1 MAGRVDGATHA
12 AAIAKIGEAVR
23 HEAEL
28 RSHVDEIV
36 NGTAFKGS
44 HRCQAFLTH
53 IVEMAL
59 HGDPADLRERSI
71 GVALFGR
78 SAAYDTGDD
87 AIVRVTASDVRK
99 RLLQHYGNTGA
110 HSKFRINLPSGSYVP
125 EFCFIPASALGSLD
139 TPVVVHPLAGTDV
152 VLQPAPPGQRRAWFR
167 RWRLPAAAILLLCV
181 TICAWW
187 AVRRW
192 VLISGS
198 SDSLIAAAF
207 QGTPRVAQVI
217 VADDALVLIQ
227 VLLDRRFTLEEYENL
242 TYLNVPELV
251 LKKDLLRFWGS
262 LSTRQI
268 TNVGDL
274 ENANRIARDL
284 HARGW
289 DVAIRQARQMHA
301 RSFRS
306 GNFVILGSSLSNPW
320 ATLFPVAESNFPFD
334 ELPRPGKPEVI
345 LNRRPLQGEPAKFE
359 AHLDVRTGKKITFAR
374 VYLLENTA
382 HSGRVLL
389 VAGQSMSA
397 TEIAGEM
404 LLRKDSTAHVRRMLG
419 TPFTDRLPALEM
431 VLRVSEQNEIG
442 DSVEVVACRKVYT
455 NIE

>member
-1 MAGRVDGATHA
+1 MAGKIDGASHA

-23 HEAEL
+23 HEVEL
-28 RSHVDEIV
+28 RSHLDEII
-36 NGTAFKGS
+36 NGAAFKGS
-44 HRCQAFLTH
+44 HRCQAFLKH
-53 IVEMAL
+53 VVELAL

-78 SAAYDTGDD
+78 SAAYDTADD

-110 HSKFRINLPSGSYVP
+110 QSKIRINLPSGSYVP

-139 TPVVVHPLAGTDV
+139 PPVVEPADTGAIPHPMLPDK
-152 VLQPAPPGQRRAWFR
+152 RRAWSR
-167 RWRLPAAAILLLCV
+167 RWRVPAAAVLLVCV
-181 TICAWW
+181 AACAWW
-187 AVRRW
+187 AVKRW
-192 VLISGS
+192 VPSGS
-198 SDSLIAAAF
+198 SDSLMVAAF

-242 TYLNVPELV
+242 TYLNVPEV
-251 LKKDLLRFWGS
+251 ALKKDLLRFWGS

-274 ENANRIARDL
+274 QNANRIAGDL
-284 HARGW
+284 QARGW
-289 DVAIRQARQMHA
+289 DVTIRQARQMHA

-320 ATLFPVAESNFPFD
+320 AVLFPADESNFPFD

-345 LNRRPLQGEPAKFE
+345 LNRRPLKNEPAKYE
-359 AHLDVRTGKKITFAR
+359 VHLDTRTGKKITFAR
-374 VYLLENTA
+374 VYLLDNTA
-382 HSGRVLL
+382 HSGRVLV

-397 TEIAGEM
+397 TEMAGEL
-404 LLRKDSTAHVRRMLG
+404 LLRKDSTAHVRRLLG
-419 TPFTDRLPALEM
+419 LRPSESLPDLEM
-431 VLRVSEQNEIG
+431 VLRVSEQNEVG
-442 DSVEVVACRKVYT
+442 DSVEVVACRKI
-455 NIE
+455 NPHIE

>member
-1 MAGRVDGATHA
+1 MAGKVDGATHA

-23 HEAEL
+23 HEVEL
-28 RSHVDEIV
+28 RSHLDEIV

-44 HRCQAFLTH
+44 HRCQAFLKH
-53 IVEMAL
+53 VVELAL

-78 SAAYDTGDD
+78 SATYDTADD

-99 RLLQHYGNTGA
+99 RLLQHYGTTGA

-125 EFCFIPASALGSLD
+125 EFCFIPASALGHLD
-139 TPVVVHPLAGTDV
+139 IPAAVHSVPDIDV
-152 VLQPAPPGQRRAWFR
+152 VPRIPVDPRRPRFRGRRA
-167 RWRLPAAAILLLCV
+167 PAAAILL
-181 TICAWW
+181 ICLLTGAAW

-192 VLISGS
+192 YLAPAS
-198 SDSLIAAAF
+198 SDSLIVAAF
-207 QGTPRVAQVI
+207 QGTPRAAQVI

-242 TYLNVPELV
+242 TYLNVPDLA
-251 LKKDLLRFWGS
+251 LKKDLLRFWSS

-274 ENANRIARDL
+274 QNANRIAADL
-284 HARGW
+284 QARGW
-289 DVAIRQARQMHA
+289 DVPIRQARQMHA

-320 ATLFPVAESNFPFD
+320 AALFPAADSNFPFD

-345 LNRRPLQGEPAKFE
+345 LNRRPLPGEPAKFE
-359 AHLDVRTGKKITFAR
+359 VHQDPRTGKKITFAR

-382 HSGRVLL
+382 HSGRVLV

-397 TEIAGEM
+397 TEMAGEL

-419 TPFTDRLPALEM
+419 LSPTDRLPDLEM
-431 VLRVSEQNEIG
+431 VLGVSEQNEIG
-442 DSVEVVACRKVYT
+442 DSVEVVACRKV
-455 NIE
+455 NPRIE